1 MNHTFYDADR
11 TTHLKIVVVA
21 LFAAIAVA
29 GISLSAHLSS
39 TDGTTQ
45 TARASG
51 PAVKAG
57 KPVAVSTSEQ
67 QVVR

>member
-11 TTHLKIVVVA
+11 TTHIKIVVVA
-21 LFAAIAVA
+21 LFAAIVVA
-29 GISLSAHLSS
+29 GVSVSARVNAG
-39 TDGTTQ
+39 DGVTQ

-57 KPVAVSTSEQ
+57 KPVVWTANTQ
-67 QVVR
+67 IVR